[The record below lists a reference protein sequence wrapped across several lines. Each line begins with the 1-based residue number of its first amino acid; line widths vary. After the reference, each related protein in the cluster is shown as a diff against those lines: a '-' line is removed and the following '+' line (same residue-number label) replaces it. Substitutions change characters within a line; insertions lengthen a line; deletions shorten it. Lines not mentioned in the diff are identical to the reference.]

1 VAPPGLHEAILGL
14 IRREAAHA
22 EAGRPARIIAK
33 MNSIVDADVIAALYA
48 ASQAGVQVDLLV
60 RGICCLRPGI
70 KGVSETIRVHA
81 VIDRFLEHSRIF
93 DFENGGDPEVF
104 FSSADWMP
112 RNFRRRVE
120 TMFPIVDP
128 VLKERVRSEILAIMA
143 ADTKKGWLLDS
154 SGRYQRAVG
163 GDSPLRSQ
171 SVFMEQAR
179 ERAREPEHMLARQ
192 MMAAPRPDAALE
204 KLRRKTKKKKK
215 RDKRGRRND

>member
-1 VAPPGLHEAILGL
+1 
-14 IRREAAHA
+14 
-22 EAGRPARIIAK
+22 
-33 MNSIVDADVIAALYA
+33 
-48 ASQAGVQVDLLV
+48 
-60 RGICCLRPGI
+60 
-70 KGVSETIRVHA
+70 

-154 SGRYQRAVG
+154 GGRYQRAVG
-163 GDSPLRSQ
+163 GESPLRSQ
-171 SVFMEQAR
+171 TIFMEQAR
-179 ERAREPEHMLARQ
+179 ERAREPEHVLARQ

-215 RDKRGRRND
+215 RDKRGRRNV